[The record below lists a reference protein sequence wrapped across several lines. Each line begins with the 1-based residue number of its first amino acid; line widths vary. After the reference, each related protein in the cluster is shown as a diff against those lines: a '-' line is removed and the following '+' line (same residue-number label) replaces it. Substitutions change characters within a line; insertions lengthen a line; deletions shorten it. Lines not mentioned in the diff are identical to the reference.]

1 MTVGEV
7 LKATLK
13 RRRLRLGEYVLE
25 RKGVPGERLDL
36 NMTVSELEER
46 AGPDEA
52 VEFVL
57 IRKFSRSFGK
67 VERGFGMDL
76 ALI

>member
-57 IRKFSRSFGK
+57 IRKFSKSFWG
-67 VERGFGMDL
+67 VERGDN
-76 ALI
+76 